1 MKKILFVAVLA
12 CMFVSCSSDG
22 SREIQIDEV
31 SFPSGDEFKKTSS
44 IFEVV
49 PGTYELAWK
58 KVHDVPQHQNFNVSL
73 KLKLRLKRTVKISD
87 EFLKYHKELPSWFM
101 QISFNLLDANGEVD
115 DDVQELKIGYKFDN
129 SGKSEDEDEFMDFIN
144 FLQSKPGTEKEF
156 ELNALGMKT
165 SIEGVDCIETCKNA
179 RSISCSVASD
189 EDFERMVGVIE

>member
-49 PGTYELAWK
+49 PGKYELAWK
-58 KVHDVPQHQNFNVSL
+58 KVHDVPQLQNFNVSL

-87 EFLKYHKELPSWFM
+87 EFLKYHKEEPSWFM
-101 QISFNLLDANGEVD
+101 EISFNLLDANGEGD
-115 DDVQELKIGYKFDN
+115 NDVQPLSIGYIFDN
-129 SGKSEDEDEFMDFIN
+129 STNSVDEDEFMDFIN

-156 ELNALGMKT
+156 ELNALGSKT

-179 RSISCSVASD
+179 RSISCSVLLN
-189 EDFERMVGVIE
+189 RIP

>member
-1 MKKILFVAVLA
+1 MKKFLFMAVLA

-49 PGTYELAWK
+49 PGKYELAWK
-58 KVHDVPQHQNFNVSL
+58 KVFDMPQAQDFNVSL

-87 EFLKYHKELPSWFM
+87 EFLKYHKEDPSWFM
-101 QISFNLLDANGEVD
+101 EISFNLLDANGEVD
-115 DDVQELKIGYKFDN
+115 ADVQDLKIGYKFDN
-129 SGKSEDEDEFMDFIN
+129 STNSVDEDEFMDFIN

-179 RSISCSVASD
+179 RSISCSVSND
-189 EDFERMVGVIE
+189 KDFERSVGVIE